1 MSESSKNYSVRSTD
15 DLLKIFPQ
23 VVIREQSAGYSLR
36 VSPILSGQSELR
48 LEAGHEKS
56 IFQIRPLLH
65 PSRKL
70 IKDRRKNELLLFA
83 HLPEPLATEF
93 RAAGIC
99 HADLNGRV
107 FIAVPGFILDRD
119 PKGNRY
125 RNPVSE
131 PDVFS
136 AKTSRIVR
144 ALLSRREREWTQEE
158 LTTRTKVSRG
168 LVSRIL
174 KVLVEEGQVERI
186 AGDRPKAAS
195 IRYRMAEFD
204 SLLDEWKSKDDWSAR
219 TTVQQYSLLTND
231 AEEIAATVRNA
242 IGETKAVFTQWFAA
256 HLRHPYT
263 IPPIISAYVAEGRS
277 LPELKFVR
285 PVQTGGN
292 LWLITPEDE
301 GVFIETQEC
310 EGFRLVSDVQIYL
323 DLVQMGQRGPDAAEA
338 LRAWDGFAR

>member
-1 MSESSKNYSVRSTD
+1 MNESCKINVIRNTD

-23 VVIREQSAGYSLR
+23 VIIREQSAGYSLR

-70 IKDRRKNELLLFA
+70 IKDRRENELLLFA

-107 FIAVPGFILDRD
+107 FIAIPGFILDRD

-125 RNPVSE
+125 RNPGSE
-131 PDVFS
+131 PGVFS

-144 ALLSRREREWTQEE
+144 ALLFHREREWTQEE

-168 LVSRIL
+168 LVSRTL
-174 KVLVEEGQVERI
+174 KALVEEGQVERI
-186 AGDRPKAAS
+186 TSSAKATS
-195 IRYRMAEFD
+195 TRYRVAEFD
-204 SLLDEWKSKDDWSAR
+204 SLLDAWKSEDDWSAR
-219 TTVQQYSLLTND
+219 TIVQQYSLLTND
-231 AEEIAATVRNA
+231 AGEIAATVRNA

-263 IPPIISAYVAEGRS
+263 TPPIISAYVAEGRS

-310 EGFRLVSDVQIYL
+310 DGFRLVSDVQIYL

-338 LRAWDGFAR
+338 LRTWDGFAQ

>member
-1 MSESSKNYSVRSTD
+1 MNESSKKKVVETANA
-15 DLLKIFPQ
+15 LIAAFPQ
-23 VVIREQSAGYSLR
+23 AILREETGGYALR
-36 VSPILSGQSELR
+36 VLPIGAGQSELH
-48 LEAGHEKS
+48 LEAGQEKS
-56 IFQIRPLLH
+56 ILQIRPLLH
-65 PSRKL
+65 PSRQL
-70 IKDRRKNELLLFA
+70 LNDYRENELLLFA
-83 HLPEPLATEF
+83 HLPEPLAKDF

-107 FIAVPGFILDRD
+107 FIAIPRFILDRD

-125 RNPVSE
+125 RNPVSG
-131 PDVFS
+131 PGVFS
-136 AKTSRIVR
+136 AKTSRIAR
-144 ALLSRREREWTQEE
+144 ALLSCREREWTQEE
-158 LTTRTKVSRG
+158 LTSRTKVSRG

-174 KVLVEEGQVERI
+174 KALVEEGQVERI
-186 AGDRPKAAS
+186 AAAS
-195 IRYRMAEFD
+195 AKGTSARYRVAEFY

-231 AEEIAATVRNA
+231 AGEIADTVRDA
-242 IGETKAVFTQWFAA
+242 VGETKAVFTQWFAA

-263 IPPIISAYVAEGRS
+263 TPPIVSAYVAEGRS

-285 PVQTGGN
+285 PVPTGGN
-292 LWLITPEDE
+292 VWLITPEDE

-338 LRAWDGFAR
+338 LRTWDGFAQ

>member
-1 MSESSKNYSVRSTD
+1 MSQICKINVIRNTD
-15 DLLKIFPQ
+15 DLLGVFSQ

-36 VSPILSGQSELR
+36 ASPILSGKSELR
-48 LEAGHEKS
+48 LEAGHEKK

-70 IKDRRKNELLLFA
+70 LSDYRENELLLFA

-107 FIAVPGFILDRD
+107 FISIPGFILDRD

-125 RNPVSE
+125 RNPSSE
-131 PDVFS
+131 PGVFS

-174 KVLVEEGQVERI
+174 KALVEEGQVERI
-186 AGDRPKAAS
+186 AEGRAS
-195 IRYRMAEFD
+195 ARYRVAEFD
-204 SLLDEWKSKDDWSAR
+204 SLLDAWKSKDDWSAR

-231 AEEIAATVRNA
+231 AGEIAATVRDA
-242 IGETKAVFTQWFAA
+242 IGESKAVFTQWFAA

-263 IPPIISAYVAEGRS
+263 TPPIISAYVAEGRS
-277 LPELKFVR
+277 LQELKFVR

-301 GVFIETQEC
+301 GVFLETQEC

-338 LRAWDGFAR
+338 LRTWDGFAR